1 MEPHFFQLLDRIRY
15 EASVAALTRNGKSL
29 AIISPVQALAE
40 HYKERLLERL
50 ALDAP
55 QARIKPF
62 FPADTD
68 AIVSSFNKV
77 VADLPLTQA
86 MAAPTADRPLQVW
99 VVHDAAALPTGEV
112 LMMLDLLDK
121 FPGAHVRALL
131 VFAGTENAPEG
142 LETFDKSL
150 MRWTIERP
158 SLEQIKDSLSRVE
171 DPMQAAQVRDLIS
184 RMAPG
189 GSAKRVA
196 AGLTVPGSAMSAT
209 SANSATSVTSA
220 ASADLKPS
228 AKTGSA
234 KKTTKATKRS
244 DTSTAAQPNANG
256 TRLKVAALVTAL
268 LLLSAGVAAWL
279 NPGAL
284 NALMGKADTVVSPAE
299 PVKATEP
306 VSEPAK
312 VDEPAAASAEAPA
325 SPSDSKEPQPAAAAP
340 TTATEP
346 PASPEKVYAL
356 MTPEERKLAKL
367 DAEPEAKPGK
377 ASAKINDKAKEKSG
391 DKAIDKVAK
400 GAEPEI
406 ELPSGAVEGQAWMTG
421 FARGTFVVQ
430 HTNSETYAKAR
441 DRQKRFPNLSE
452 AKVVPQFEPG
462 QSQAKF
468 ALISGPFESKEL
480 ADSFLKTENMPKESW
495 VRSSRAI
502 QKRLTPQT
510 SQAASAASSTASS
523 QP

>member
-40 HYKERLLERL
+40 HYKEMLLERL
-50 ALDAP
+50 AVDAP

-99 VVHDAAALPTGEV
+99 VVHDAAALPAGEV

-131 VFAGTENAPEG
+131 VFAGTENVPEG

-150 MRWTIERP
+150 MRWVIERP

-171 DPMQAAQVRDLIS
+171 DPMQAAEVRDLIS

-189 GSAKRVA
+189 GSAKRMA

-209 SANSATSVTSA
+209 SANSANSVTSA
-220 ASADLKPS
+220 ASADVKPS
-228 AKTGSA
+228 AKTSSA
-234 KKTTKATKRS
+234 SKPTKRT
-244 DTSTAAQPNANG
+244 DKSTAAQPSAKG
-256 TRLKVAALVTAL
+256 SRLKVAALVTAL
-268 LLLSAGVAAWL
+268 LLFSAGVAAWL

-284 NALMGKADTVVSPAE
+284 NTLMGKPQNVVAPTE

-306 VSEPAK
+306 VTEPAK
-312 VDEPAAASAEAPA
+312 VEEPAAANAETPA
-325 SPSDSKEPQPAAAAP
+325 SPSDSKEAPAL

-346 PASPEKVYAL
+346 PPAPEKVYAL

-377 ASAKINDKAKEKSG
+377 ASVKINEKANDKSKEKSA
-391 DKAIDKVAK
+391 DKASDKAAK

-406 ELPSGAVEGQAWMTG
+406 ELPSGAVEGQAWMKG

-462 QSQAKF
+462 QNQAKF

-502 QKRLTPQT
+502 QKRLTPQAPE
-510 SQAASAASSTASS
+510 AASATATSK
-523 QP
+523 P

>member
-40 HYKERLLERL
+40 HYKEMLLERL
-50 ALDAP
+50 AVDAP

-99 VVHDAAALPTGEV
+99 VVHDAAALPAGEV

-131 VFAGTENAPEG
+131 VFAGTENVPEG

-150 MRWTIERP
+150 MRWVIERP

-171 DPMQAAQVRDLIS
+171 DPMQAAEVRDLIS

-196 AGLTVPGSAMSAT
+196 AGLTVPGSAT
-209 SANSATSVTSA
+209 SANAGTAT
-220 ASADLKPS
+220 ASADVKPS
-228 AKTGSA
+228 AKTSSA
-234 KKTTKATKRS
+234 SKPTKRT
-244 DTSTAAQPNANG
+244 DKSTAAQPSAKG
-256 TRLKVAALVTAL
+256 TRLKVVALVAGL
-268 LLLSAGVAAWL
+268 LLFSAGVAAWL
-279 NPGAL
+279 NPGAM
-284 NALMGKADTVVSPAE
+284 NALMGKTETVVAPTE

-306 VSEPAK
+306 VTEPAK
-312 VDEPAAASAEAPA
+312 VEEPAAASAEAPA
-325 SPSDSKEPQPAAAAP
+325 SPSDGKEAPAL

-346 PASPEKVYAL
+346 PPAPEKVYAL

-367 DAEPEAKPGK
+367 DTEPETKPGK
-377 ASAKINDKAKEKSG
+377 ASVKINDKAN
-391 DKAIDKVAK
+391 DKAIDKSKEKSADKASDKAAK

-406 ELPSGAVEGQAWMTG
+406 ELPSGAVEGQAWMKG

-430 HTNSETYAKAR
+430 HTNSETFAKAR

-502 QKRLTPQT
+502 QKRLTPQAPEAT
-510 SQAASAASSTASS
+510 SATATSK
-523 QP
+523 P